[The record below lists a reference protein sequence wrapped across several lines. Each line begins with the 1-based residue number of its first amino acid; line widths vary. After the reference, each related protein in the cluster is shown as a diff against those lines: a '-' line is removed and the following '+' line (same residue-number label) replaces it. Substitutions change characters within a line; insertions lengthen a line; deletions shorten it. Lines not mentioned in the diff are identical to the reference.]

1 MLVLKIW
8 DVGEESVEGIDGEGR
23 RAGRN
28 VAAGLGRSWF
38 LCSLCPELR
47 L

>member
-1 MLVLKIW
+1 MFVLKIQ
-8 DVGEESVEGIDGEGR
+8 DVGEESVEGRDGEGR
-23 RAGRN
+23 GAGRN

-38 LCSLCPELR
+38 LCKLCPELR